1 MVQVFAPLVSLHLFL
16 LVAIVIPASLLKS
29 LISLYL
35 SGFQVF
41 FSRFS
46 FLLLP
51 FRTLRR
57 ILDIIRILKTDHYLL
72 PYIISI
78 NNDILLSVS

>member
-41 FSRFS
+41 FSTADTGFS
-46 FLLLP
+46 F
-51 FRTLRR
+51 F
-57 ILDIIRILKTDHYLL
+57 IIA
-72 PYIISI
+72 
-78 NNDILLSVS
+78 LSDTQENT